1 MVLLMWGWVHQRIT
15 FRFRPTVW
23 KKRYLVITTMSI
35 HVHKSEK
42 GVISSLFPDNLP
54 TVHVWSNF
62 RSANSYLKRGASNT
76 FMIEPKEPN
85 SRPLKFKCVTSEEK
99 EKWLSAIREQLSLT
113 SKIWSHSMSTMMQPK
128 KHTFDRKIL
137 SVSVLD
143 KWLDQLAVID
153 TSSLIR
159 QQQKALLRTSSSSR
173 KSSTSSKKRRSS
185 VPTIPK
191 RSSLDLAR
199 YGNGNTLK
207 MQKITAIN

>member
-23 KKRYLVITTMSI
+23 KKRYLVLTTMSI
-35 HVHKSEK
+35 HIHKSEK

-62 RSANSYLKRGASNT
+62 RSANNYLKRGTSHT
-76 FMIEPKEPN
+76 FMIEPKDPN
-85 SRPLKFKCVTSEEK
+85 VYPLKFKCVTSEEK
-99 EKWLSAIREQLSLT
+99 EKWLSAIREQLALT
-113 SKIWSHSMSTMMQPK
+113 SKIWSTITQPT

-153 TSSLIR
+153 TSSMIR
-159 QQQKALLRTSSSSR
+159 QQQKALRTNSSSR

-191 RSSLDLAR
+191 KSALDLAH

-207 MQKITAIN
+207 MQKITANC